1 MNPKLTQL
9 LEEFDQK
16 IVTYDLNGG
25 FMVYVEDEDCTDF
38 NTDLVKDFVAHAYN
52 AGRDEAKEAQNKMWT
67 DMLKELPIAL
77 QQLQGEFAL
86 KKILAQNDAPK
97 STIEKIEQLAT
108 EFPLRGS
115 EEFDDGRRS
124 MKREVLDIL
133 K

>member
-9 LEEFDQK
+9 LEEFDQ
-16 IVTYDLNGG
+16 
-25 FMVYVEDEDCTDF
+25 
-38 NTDLVKDFVAHAYN
+38 
-52 AGRDEAKEAQNKMWT
+52 
-67 DMLKELPIAL
+67 
-77 QQLQGEFAL
+77 
-86 KKILAQNDAPK
+86 KILAQNDAPK